1 MASADRELSRII
13 KQAYLKRHKTSNLY
27 AFIWPRNSKAE
38 RERNRE
44 NEREREGE
52 TRNRTMKAN
61 AKWQSTLHGDS
72 SGNDPN
78 MPLRCKAPL
87 KFKFYEAH

>member
-27 AFIWPRNSKAE
+27 AFIWPRNTKAA

-44 NEREREGE
+44 KDRWREGGGDKE
-52 TRNRTMKAN
+52 SDYEGECEVAIN
-61 AKWQSTLHGDS
+61 AARGQFGKRSEHAAAVQGSFEIQIL
-72 SGNDPN
+72 
-78 MPLRCKAPL
+78 
-87 KFKFYEAH
+87 

>member
-1 MASADRELSRII
+1 MPSFGQETAR
-13 KQAYLKRHKTSNLY
+13 QQ
-27 AFIWPRNSKAE
+27 E
-38 RERNRE
+38 RETERKSE
-44 NEREREGE
+44 KEREEE